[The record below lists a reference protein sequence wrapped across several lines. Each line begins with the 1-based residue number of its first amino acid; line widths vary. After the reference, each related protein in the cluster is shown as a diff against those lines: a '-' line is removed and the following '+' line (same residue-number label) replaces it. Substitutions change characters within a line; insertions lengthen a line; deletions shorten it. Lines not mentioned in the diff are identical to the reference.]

1 MLKLIHGADFHLDA
15 PFAALSTDKAR
26 QRRAEQRQLL
36 VRLADLVEEEQAQLV
51 LLAGDLLDGGQTY
64 QETVELLAHALGQLK
79 VPVFIAP
86 GNHDCYGPRS
96 VYAGTFWP
104 DNVHI
109 FSSVGIESVELPQL
123 NCVVHGA
130 AFTTPQADR
139 SPLMGFTAPADGRRH
154 LMVLHGDVDGKGRY
168 GPIAPADIAASNLDY
183 LERMFAP
190 ELRGKYALWYARYAS
205 APGETGIGM
214 WQYRDNGRVDG
225 IRGNVDMDIAYKDFA
240 RVISEEGLNH
250 LERPESTPDSAT
262 PEPNDVIRYVVKK
275 GDTLS
280 AIAKQ
285 HGITLQRLISYNHV
299 TDPDR
304 IYPGEVIDIP
314 HGENVSAMRFYTVKP
329 GDTLSGIAKKHQT
342 TVKKL
347 QQLNKIKDP
356 DQIYPGQIIQ
366 IR

>member
-1 MLKLIHGADFHLDA
+1 MSIHGIDVSQHQGSIDWRKVKASGIQFAMLRAGYGASTVDGEFERNARGCMEAGIPFGVYWFSYAYTPEMARREAEKCISVIREYKVQYPVCYDFEYD
-15 PFAALSTDKAR
+15 SVRYAR
-26 QRRAEQRQLL
+26 RNGARVTRT
-36 VRLADLVEEEQAQLV
+36 LATRLVEAFCGRVEE
-51 LLAGDLLDGGQTY
+51 
-64 QETVELLAHALGQLK
+64 LGY
-79 VPVFIAP
+79 FAM
-86 GNHDCYGPRS
+86 Y
-96 VYAGTFWP
+96 Y
-104 DNVHI
+104 
-109 FSSVGIESVELPQL
+109 
-123 NCVVHGA
+123 
-130 AFTTPQADR
+130 
-139 SPLMGFTAPADGRRH
+139 
-154 LMVLHGDVDGKGRY
+154 
-168 GPIAPADIAASNLDY
+168 SNLDY

-240 RVISEEGLNH
+240 RVISGEGLNH
-250 LERPESTPDSAT
+250 LKRPESTPDSAT

-285 HGITLQRLISYNHV
+285 HGVTLQRLISYNHI

-356 DQIYPGQIIQ
+356 DQVYPGQIIQ

>member
-1 MLKLIHGADFHLDA
+1 MSIHGIDVSGHQGNIDWRKVKASGIQFAMLRAGYGANTVDSEFERNAHGCMEEGIPFGVYWFSYAYTPEMARREAEKCISVIREYKVQYPVCYDFEYD
-15 PFAALSTDKAR
+15 S
-26 QRRAEQRQLL
+26 
-36 VRLADLVEEEQAQLV
+36 VRYAQQNGVRVTRTLATRLVEAFCGRVEE
-51 LLAGDLLDGGQTY
+51 
-64 QETVELLAHALGQLK
+64 LGY
-79 VPVFIAP
+79 FAM
-86 GNHDCYGPRS
+86 Y
-96 VYAGTFWP
+96 Y
-104 DNVHI
+104 
-109 FSSVGIESVELPQL
+109 
-123 NCVVHGA
+123 
-130 AFTTPQADR
+130 
-139 SPLMGFTAPADGRRH
+139 
-154 LMVLHGDVDGKGRY
+154 
-168 GPIAPADIAASNLDY
+168 SNLDY

-190 ELRGKYALWYARYAS
+190 ELRRKYALWYARYAS
-205 APGETGIGM
+205 APGATGIGM
-214 WQYRDNGRVDG
+214 WQYRDDERVDG

-240 RVISEEGLNH
+240 RVISKEGLNH
-250 LERPESTPDSAT
+250 LKRPESTPDSAT

-285 HGITLQRLISYNHV
+285 HGITLQRLISYNHI

-304 IYPGEVIDIP
+304 IYPGDVIDIP

-356 DQIYPGQIIQ
+356 DRIYPGQIIQ

>member
-1 MLKLIHGADFHLDA
+1 MSIHGIDVSQHQGSIDWRKVKASGIQFAMLRAGYGASTVDGEFERNARGCMEAGIPFGVYWFSYAYTPEMARREAEKCISVIREYKVQYPVCYDFEYD
-15 PFAALSTDKAR
+15 SVRYAR
-26 QRRAEQRQLL
+26 QNG
-36 VRLADLVEEEQAQLV
+36 VRLVEAFCGRVEE
-51 LLAGDLLDGGQTY
+51 
-64 QETVELLAHALGQLK
+64 LGY
-79 VPVFIAP
+79 FAM
-86 GNHDCYGPRS
+86 Y
-96 VYAGTFWP
+96 Y
-104 DNVHI
+104 
-109 FSSVGIESVELPQL
+109 
-123 NCVVHGA
+123 
-130 AFTTPQADR
+130 
-139 SPLMGFTAPADGRRH
+139 
-154 LMVLHGDVDGKGRY
+154 
-168 GPIAPADIAASNLDY
+168 SNLDY

-190 ELRGKYALWYARYAS
+190 ELRRKYALWYARYAS

-250 LERPESTPDSAT
+250 LKRPESTPDSAT

-285 HGITLQRLISYNHV
+285 HGVTLQRLISYNHI
-299 TDPDR
+299 TDPDW

-356 DQIYPGQIIQ
+356 DRIYPGQIIQ

>member
-1 MLKLIHGADFHLDA
+1 MSIHGIDVSGHQGNIDWRKVKASGIQFAMLRAGYGANTVDSEFERNAHGCMEEGIPFGVYWFSYAYTPEMARREAEKCISVIREYKVQYPVCYDFEYD
-15 PFAALSTDKAR
+15 S
-26 QRRAEQRQLL
+26 
-36 VRLADLVEEEQAQLV
+36 VRYAQQNGVRVTRTLATRLVEAFCGRVEE
-51 LLAGDLLDGGQTY
+51 
-64 QETVELLAHALGQLK
+64 LGY
-79 VPVFIAP
+79 FAM
-86 GNHDCYGPRS
+86 Y
-96 VYAGTFWP
+96 Y
-104 DNVHI
+104 
-109 FSSVGIESVELPQL
+109 
-123 NCVVHGA
+123 
-130 AFTTPQADR
+130 
-139 SPLMGFTAPADGRRH
+139 
-154 LMVLHGDVDGKGRY
+154 
-168 GPIAPADIAASNLDY
+168 SNLDY

-190 ELRGKYALWYARYAS
+190 ELRRKYALWYARYAS

-214 WQYRDNGRVDG
+214 WQYRDDGRVDG

-240 RVISEEGLNH
+240 RMISKEGLNH
-250 LERPESTPDSAT
+250 LKRPESTPDSAT

-285 HGITLQRLISYNHV
+285 HGITLQRLISYNHI

-304 IYPGEVIDIP
+304 IYPGDVIDIP

-356 DQIYPGQIIQ
+356 DRIYPGQIIQ

>member
-1 MLKLIHGADFHLDA
+1 MSIHGIDVSGHQGNIDWRKVKASGIQFAMLRAGYGANTVDSEFERNARGCMEEGIPFGVYWFSYAYTPEMARREAEKCISVIREYKVQYPVCYDFEYD
-15 PFAALSTDKAR
+15 S
-26 QRRAEQRQLL
+26 
-36 VRLADLVEEEQAQLV
+36 VRYAQQNGVRVTRTLATRLVEAFCGRVEE
-51 LLAGDLLDGGQTY
+51 
-64 QETVELLAHALGQLK
+64 LGY
-79 VPVFIAP
+79 FAM
-86 GNHDCYGPRS
+86 Y
-96 VYAGTFWP
+96 Y
-104 DNVHI
+104 
-109 FSSVGIESVELPQL
+109 
-123 NCVVHGA
+123 
-130 AFTTPQADR
+130 
-139 SPLMGFTAPADGRRH
+139 
-154 LMVLHGDVDGKGRY
+154 
-168 GPIAPADIAASNLDY
+168 SNLDY

-190 ELRGKYALWYARYAS
+190 ELRRKYALWYARYAS
-205 APGETGIGM
+205 APGATGIGM
-214 WQYRDNGRVDG
+214 WQYRDDGRVDG

-240 RVISEEGLNH
+240 RVISKEGLNH
-250 LERPESTPDSAT
+250 LKRPESTPDSAT

-285 HGITLQRLISYNHV
+285 HGITLQRLISYNHI

-304 IYPGEVIDIP
+304 IYPGDVIDIP

-356 DQIYPGQIIQ
+356 DRIYPGQIIQ

>member
-1 MLKLIHGADFHLDA
+1 MSIHGIDVSGYQGNIDWRKVKASGIQFAMLRAGYGVNTVDSEFERNAHGCMEEGIPFGVYWFSYAYTPEMARREAEKCISVIREYKVQYPVCYDFEYD
-15 PFAALSTDKAR
+15 S
-26 QRRAEQRQLL
+26 
-36 VRLADLVEEEQAQLV
+36 VRYAQQNGVRVTRTLATRLVEAFCGQVEE
-51 LLAGDLLDGGQTY
+51 
-64 QETVELLAHALGQLK
+64 LGY
-79 VPVFIAP
+79 FAM
-86 GNHDCYGPRS
+86 Y
-96 VYAGTFWP
+96 Y
-104 DNVHI
+104 
-109 FSSVGIESVELPQL
+109 
-123 NCVVHGA
+123 
-130 AFTTPQADR
+130 
-139 SPLMGFTAPADGRRH
+139 
-154 LMVLHGDVDGKGRY
+154 
-168 GPIAPADIAASNLDY
+168 SNLDY

-190 ELRGKYALWYARYAS
+190 ELRRKYALWYARYAS
-205 APGETGIGM
+205 APGATGIGM
-214 WQYRDNGRVDG
+214 WQYRDDGRVDG

-240 RVISEEGLNH
+240 RVISKEGLNH
-250 LERPESTPDSAT
+250 LKRPESTPDSAT

-285 HGITLQRLISYNHV
+285 HGITLQRLISYNHI

-304 IYPGEVIDIP
+304 IYPGDVIDIP

-356 DQIYPGQIIQ
+356 DRIYPGQIIQ

>member
-1 MLKLIHGADFHLDA
+1 MSIHGIDVSGHQGNIDWRKVKASGIQFAMLRAGYGANTVDSEFERNARGCMEEGIPFGVYWFSYAYTPEMARREAEKCISVIREYKVQYPVCYDFEYD
-15 PFAALSTDKAR
+15 S
-26 QRRAEQRQLL
+26 
-36 VRLADLVEEEQAQLV
+36 VRYAQQNGVRVTRTLATRLVEAFCGRVEE
-51 LLAGDLLDGGQTY
+51 
-64 QETVELLAHALGQLK
+64 LGY
-79 VPVFIAP
+79 FAM
-86 GNHDCYGPRS
+86 Y
-96 VYAGTFWP
+96 Y
-104 DNVHI
+104 
-109 FSSVGIESVELPQL
+109 
-123 NCVVHGA
+123 
-130 AFTTPQADR
+130 
-139 SPLMGFTAPADGRRH
+139 
-154 LMVLHGDVDGKGRY
+154 
-168 GPIAPADIAASNLDY
+168 SNLDY

-190 ELRGKYALWYARYAS
+190 ELRRKYALWYARYAS

-214 WQYRDNGRVDG
+214 WQYRDDGRVDG

-240 RVISEEGLNH
+240 RVISKEGLNH
-250 LERPESTPDSAT
+250 LKRPESTPDSAT

-285 HGITLQRLISYNHV
+285 HGITLQRLISYNHI

-304 IYPGEVIDIP
+304 IYPGDVIDIP

-356 DQIYPGQIIQ
+356 DRIYPGQIIQ

>member
-1 MLKLIHGADFHLDA
+1 MSIHGIDVSQHQGSIDWRKVKASGIQFAMLRAGYGANTVDGEFERNARGCMEAGIPCGVYWFSYAYTPEMARREAEKCISVIREYKVQYPVCYDFEYD
-15 PFAALSTDKAR
+15 SVRYAR
-26 QRRAEQRQLL
+26 QNG
-36 VRLADLVEEEQAQLV
+36 VRVTRTLATWLVEAFCGRVEE
-51 LLAGDLLDGGQTY
+51 
-64 QETVELLAHALGQLK
+64 LGY
-79 VPVFIAP
+79 FAM
-86 GNHDCYGPRS
+86 Y
-96 VYAGTFWP
+96 Y
-104 DNVHI
+104 
-109 FSSVGIESVELPQL
+109 
-123 NCVVHGA
+123 
-130 AFTTPQADR
+130 
-139 SPLMGFTAPADGRRH
+139 
-154 LMVLHGDVDGKGRY
+154 
-168 GPIAPADIAASNLDY
+168 SNLDY

-190 ELRGKYALWYARYAS
+190 ELRRKYALWYARYAS

-240 RVISEEGLNH
+240 RVISEEELNH
-250 LERPESTPDSAT
+250 LKRPESTPDSAT

-285 HGITLQRLISYNHV
+285 HGVTLQRLISYNHI

>member
-1 MLKLIHGADFHLDA
+1 MEAGIPFGVYWFSYAYTPEMARREAEKCISVIREYKVQYPVCYDFEYD
-15 PFAALSTDKAR
+15 SVRYAR
-26 QRRAEQRQLL
+26 QNG
-36 VRLADLVEEEQAQLV
+36 VRVTRTLATRLVEAFCGRVEE
-51 LLAGDLLDGGQTY
+51 
-64 QETVELLAHALGQLK
+64 LGY
-79 VPVFIAP
+79 FAM
-86 GNHDCYGPRS
+86 Y
-96 VYAGTFWP
+96 Y
-104 DNVHI
+104 
-109 FSSVGIESVELPQL
+109 
-123 NCVVHGA
+123 
-130 AFTTPQADR
+130 
-139 SPLMGFTAPADGRRH
+139 
-154 LMVLHGDVDGKGRY
+154 
-168 GPIAPADIAASNLDY
+168 SNLDY

-190 ELRGKYALWYARYAS
+190 ELRRKYALWYARYAS

-250 LERPESTPDSAT
+250 LKRPESTPDSAT

-285 HGITLQRLISYNHV
+285 HGVTLQRLTSYNHI

>member
-1 MLKLIHGADFHLDA
+1 MSIHGIDVSGHQGNIDWRKVKASGIQFAMLRAGYGANTVDSEFERNAHGCMEEGIPFGVYWFSYAYTPEMARREAEKCISVIREYKVQYPVCYDFEYD
-15 PFAALSTDKAR
+15 S
-26 QRRAEQRQLL
+26 
-36 VRLADLVEEEQAQLV
+36 VRYAQQNGVRVTRTLATRLVEAFCGRVEE
-51 LLAGDLLDGGQTY
+51 
-64 QETVELLAHALGQLK
+64 LGY
-79 VPVFIAP
+79 FAM
-86 GNHDCYGPRS
+86 Y
-96 VYAGTFWP
+96 Y
-104 DNVHI
+104 
-109 FSSVGIESVELPQL
+109 
-123 NCVVHGA
+123 
-130 AFTTPQADR
+130 
-139 SPLMGFTAPADGRRH
+139 
-154 LMVLHGDVDGKGRY
+154 
-168 GPIAPADIAASNLDY
+168 SNLDY

-190 ELRGKYALWYARYAS
+190 ELRRKYALWYARYAS
-205 APGETGIGM
+205 APGATGIGM
-214 WQYRDNGRVDG
+214 WQYRDDGRVDG

-240 RVISEEGLNH
+240 RVISKEGLNH
-250 LERPESTPDSAT
+250 LKRPESTPDSAT

-285 HGITLQRLISYNHV
+285 HGITLQRLISYNHI

-304 IYPGEVIDIP
+304 IYPGDVIDIP

-356 DQIYPGQIIQ
+356 DRIYPGQIIQ

>member
-1 MLKLIHGADFHLDA
+1 MSIHGIDVSGHQGNIDWRKVKASGIQFAMLRAGYGANTVDSEFERNARGCMEEGIPFGVYWFSYAYTPEMARREAEKCISVIREYKVQYPVCYDFEYD
-15 PFAALSTDKAR
+15 S
-26 QRRAEQRQLL
+26 
-36 VRLADLVEEEQAQLV
+36 VRYAQQNGVRVTRTLATRLVEVFCGRVEE
-51 LLAGDLLDGGQTY
+51 
-64 QETVELLAHALGQLK
+64 LGY
-79 VPVFIAP
+79 FAM
-86 GNHDCYGPRS
+86 Y
-96 VYAGTFWP
+96 Y
-104 DNVHI
+104 
-109 FSSVGIESVELPQL
+109 
-123 NCVVHGA
+123 
-130 AFTTPQADR
+130 
-139 SPLMGFTAPADGRRH
+139 
-154 LMVLHGDVDGKGRY
+154 
-168 GPIAPADIAASNLDY
+168 SNLDY

-190 ELRGKYALWYARYAS
+190 ELRRKYALWYARYAS

-214 WQYRDNGRVDG
+214 WQYRDDGRVDG

-240 RVISEEGLNH
+240 RVISKEGLNH
-250 LERPESTPDSAT
+250 LKRPESTPDSAT

-285 HGITLQRLISYNHV
+285 HGITLQRLISYNHI

-304 IYPGEVIDIP
+304 IYPGDVIDIP

-356 DQIYPGQIIQ
+356 DRIYPGQIIQ

>member
-1 MLKLIHGADFHLDA
+1 MSIHGIDVSQHQGSIDWRKVKASGIQFAMLRAGYGASTVDGEFVRNARGCMEAGIPFGVYWFSYAYTPEMARREAEKCISVIREYKVQYPVCYDFEYD
-15 PFAALSTDKAR
+15 SVRYAR
-26 QRRAEQRQLL
+26 QNG
-36 VRLADLVEEEQAQLV
+36 VRVTRTLATRLVEAFCGRVEELEYFAM
-51 LLAGDLLDGGQTY
+51 Y
-64 QETVELLAHALGQLK
+64 
-79 VPVFIAP
+79 
-86 GNHDCYGPRS
+86 Y
-96 VYAGTFWP
+96 
-104 DNVHI
+104 
-109 FSSVGIESVELPQL
+109 
-123 NCVVHGA
+123 
-130 AFTTPQADR
+130 
-139 SPLMGFTAPADGRRH
+139 
-154 LMVLHGDVDGKGRY
+154 
-168 GPIAPADIAASNLDY
+168 SNLHY

-190 ELRGKYALWYARYAS
+190 ELRRKYALWYARYAS

-250 LERPESTPDSAT
+250 LKRPESTPDSAT

-285 HGITLQRLISYNHV
+285 HGVTLQRLISYNHI
-299 TDPDR
+299 TDPDW

-356 DQIYPGQIIQ
+356 DRIYPGQIIQ

>member
-1 MLKLIHGADFHLDA
+1 MSIHGIDVSGHQGNIDWRKVKASGIQFAMLRAGYGANTVDSEFERNAHGCMEEGIPFGVYWFSYAYTPEMARREAEKCISVIREYKVQYPVCYDFEYD
-15 PFAALSTDKAR
+15 S
-26 QRRAEQRQLL
+26 
-36 VRLADLVEEEQAQLV
+36 VRYAQQNGVRVTRTLATRLVEAFCGRVEE
-51 LLAGDLLDGGQTY
+51 
-64 QETVELLAHALGQLK
+64 LGY
-79 VPVFIAP
+79 FAM
-86 GNHDCYGPRS
+86 Y
-96 VYAGTFWP
+96 Y
-104 DNVHI
+104 
-109 FSSVGIESVELPQL
+109 
-123 NCVVHGA
+123 
-130 AFTTPQADR
+130 
-139 SPLMGFTAPADGRRH
+139 
-154 LMVLHGDVDGKGRY
+154 
-168 GPIAPADIAASNLDY
+168 SNLDY

-190 ELRGKYALWYARYAS
+190 ELRRKYALWYARYAS

-214 WQYRDNGRVDG
+214 WQYRDDGRVDG

-240 RVISEEGLNH
+240 RVISKEGLNH
-250 LERPESTPDSAT
+250 LKRPESTPDSAT

-285 HGITLQRLISYNHV
+285 HGITLQRLISYNHI

-304 IYPGEVIDIP
+304 IYPGDVIDIP

-356 DQIYPGQIIQ
+356 DRIYPGQIIQ

>member
-1 MLKLIHGADFHLDA
+1 MDGEFVRNARGCMEAGIPFGVYWFSYAYTPEMARREAEKCISVIREYKVQYPVCYDFEYD
-15 PFAALSTDKAR
+15 SVRYAR
-26 QRRAEQRQLL
+26 QNG
-36 VRLADLVEEEQAQLV
+36 VRVTRTLATRLVEAFCGRVEE
-51 LLAGDLLDGGQTY
+51 
-64 QETVELLAHALGQLK
+64 LGY
-79 VPVFIAP
+79 FAM
-86 GNHDCYGPRS
+86 Y
-96 VYAGTFWP
+96 Y
-104 DNVHI
+104 
-109 FSSVGIESVELPQL
+109 
-123 NCVVHGA
+123 
-130 AFTTPQADR
+130 
-139 SPLMGFTAPADGRRH
+139 
-154 LMVLHGDVDGKGRY
+154 
-168 GPIAPADIAASNLDY
+168 SNLDY

-190 ELRGKYALWYARYAS
+190 ELRRKYALWYARYAS

-250 LERPESTPDSAT
+250 LKRPESTPDSAT

-285 HGITLQRLISYNHV
+285 HGVTLQRLISYNHI
-299 TDPDR
+299 TDPDW

-356 DQIYPGQIIQ
+356 DRIYPGQIIQ